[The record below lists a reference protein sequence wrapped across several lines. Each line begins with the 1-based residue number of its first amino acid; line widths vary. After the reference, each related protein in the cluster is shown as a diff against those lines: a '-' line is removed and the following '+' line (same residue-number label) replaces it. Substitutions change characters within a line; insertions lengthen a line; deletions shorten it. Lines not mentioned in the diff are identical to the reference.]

1 MFQRFNISMFQRFN
15 ISTIKCFNV
24 STFRRFNISTFQRFN
39 VSTSQLFNIS
49 TFQCMFQLSLF
60 QCFNFHCFNNSTIE
74 CFNVSTFQRFNV
86 STFQRFNISL
96 TSIGKALG
104 PAAKLSFLPWA
115 RWDILCWFWNLYHR
129 ITKDCQLKPV
139 CLQDWI
145 ICSSQQ
151 IKNVLRA
158 CLNFIGWFNKV
169 EVRNVL

>member
-74 CFNVSTFQRFNV
+74 CFNVSM
-86 STFQRFNISL
+86 FQRFNISL

-115 RWDILCWFWNLYHR
+115 RWDILCWFWNLDPR
-129 ITKDCQLKPV
+129 FTKDCQLKPV